1 MIGVIEMYGNHNY
14 QYKTKKNKIEIII
27 IILAILLFPGVL
39 NSIRYEIESRLGIA
53 QTFIAPIA
61 LGVYDPESSDGEYF
75 EEVSLLDD
83 LEYSDVI
90 GQFAHFR
97 TSDYQQEL
105 EFYIYGYVINS
116 NEPLIVI
123 LNDEVI
129 FNKKLSSYEIPKF
142 WEKYYLDKNFVV
154 ELKPI
159 AVGKLNKVVFVC
171 GEISDGVNIY
181 ID

>member
-1 MIGVIEMYGNHNY
+1 MFGNHNY

-83 LEYSDVI
+83 LEYSD
-90 GQFAHFR
+90 FR